1 MSREVPDA
9 LFVDLGG
16 GRYRPTELAVGPWDR
31 GALHGG
37 PPSALVAGVLETAI
51 VDADLGVDFV
61 PARFTA
67 ELLRPVPL
75 EDLTVST
82 TIRRP
87 GRRICLADATLTRA
101 DGTVVLAA
109 TLEGIRRAPFG
120 SGWEPDLE
128 PPGAPDDGN
137 GLAPATLDGPVAFHR
152 DGVDHRVI
160 GTTFEQPGP
169 AADWIRLRAPMVAG
183 RSLTPL
189 ERVVAAAD
197 FGNGISK
204 LFDMEEV
211 LFVNPDLTVH
221 LYRLPAG
228 EWVCLDAVTRVGD
241 DGVGLAESMLF
252 DETGPLG
259 RSTQLLLVEPR

>member
-1 MSREVPDA
+1 MNRDVPDA
-9 LFVDLGG
+9 LFTDLGD

-31 GALHGG
+31 EALHGG
-37 PPSALVAGVLETAI
+37 PPCALVAGALETA
-51 VDADLGVDFV
+51 VGAADFGAEFF
-61 PARFTA
+61 PARLTA

-75 EDLTVST
+75 DDLTVTT

-87 GRRICLADATLTRA
+87 GRRICLADAELTRS

-109 TLEGIRRAPFG
+109 TLEGIRRSPFG
-120 SGWEPDLE
+120 SGWEPDLS

-137 GLAPATLDGPVAFHR
+137 GLSPEMLDGPVAFHR

-160 GTTFEQPGP
+160 GTTFETLGP
-169 AADWIRLRAPMVAG
+169 AADWIRLRAPVVAG
-183 RSLTPL
+183 RRPTPL

-204 LFDMEEV
+204 LFDMERV
-211 LFVNPDLTVH
+211 LYVNPDLTVH
-221 LYRLPAG
+221 LYRLPVG
-228 EWVCLDAVTRVGD
+228 EWVCLDAVTRLGD

-252 DETGPLG
+252 DETGPIG
-259 RSTQLLLVEPR
+259 RATQLLLVEPR